1 MTTIRIKYQLA
12 VLLIVAAVAGA
23 YVTFNYIRMPQ
34 LLFGLGQ
41 YTITVQFP
49 QSAGLYANGNVT
61 YQGVE
66 VGRVADV
73 RLTDSG
79 VDAVLSLNS
88 DVSIPSDVQA
98 QVRSVSA
105 VGELYVALQPRDEGG
120 GPPLRNGDTIT
131 ADHASVPPDINALLD
146 GTNRGLQAI
155 PRDNLKTVIDE
166 SATGVGGSGPELQRI
181 VNGSIAL
188 SADANN
194 NLESMTTLIDNA
206 PEVLQSQADTA
217 DAIHAWAANLADIS
231 TQLKVRDDDFG
242 SLINGAGPAAAE
254 AKQLFDR
261 LQPTLPLLLANLAS
275 GGQVALAYQP
285 AIEQLLVLLPQA
297 TSNVTATLIPNLYNK
312 SAYAGSFLDFNLNM
326 NIPPPCTTGFL
337 PAQQRRI
344 PSLVDHPDRPEGD
357 LYCRIPQD
365 APNDVRGAR
374 NLPCL
379 TVPGKRAPTV
389 KMCESNENYVPLN
402 NGDNWKGDPN
412 ATLSGQPIPQPR
424 SGSAPAQEPAT
435 PPPPVAFAPYD
446 PATGAYVGP
455 DGQTYTQS
463 DLAQTDSNKTWQTML
478 LPPR

>member
-1 MTTIRIKYQLA
+1 MTTKRIKYQLA

-23 YVTFNYIRMPQ
+23 YVTFNYIRLPQ

-41 YTITVQFP
+41 YKVTLELP
-49 QSAGLYANGNVT
+49 ESAGLYANGNVT

-66 VGRVADV
+66 VGRVDEV

-88 DVSIPSDVQA
+88 DVTIPSDVQA
-98 QVRSVSA
+98 QVGSVSA
-105 VGELYVALQPRDEGG
+105 VGELFVALQPRDDG
-120 GPPLRNGDTIT
+120 GPPLKNGDVIT
-131 ADHASVPPDINALLD
+131 VDHTSVPPDVNALLD

-166 SATGVGGSGPELQRI
+166 SATGVGGLGSELQRI
-181 VNGSIAL
+181 LNGSISLA
-188 SADANN
+188 ADANK
-194 NLESMTTLIDNA
+194 NLESMTTLIDKA
-206 PEVLQSQADTA
+206 PEVLQSQVDTG
-217 DAIHAWAANLADIS
+217 DAIHAWAANLADIT
-231 TQLKVRDDDFG
+231 TQLKERDSDFG
-242 SLINGAGPAAAE
+242 GLIDGAGPAAAE

-261 LQPTLPLLLANLAS
+261 LQPSVPVLLANLAS
-275 GGQVALAYQP
+275 GGQVALVYQP

-297 TSNVTATLIPNLYNK
+297 TSSVAASLVPNLYNK
-312 SAYAGSFLDFNLNM
+312 SVYAGGFLDFTLNM
-326 NIPPPCTTGFL
+326 NMPTPCTTGFL

-389 KMCESNENYVPLN
+389 KMCESDENYVPLN
-402 NGDNWKGDPN
+402 DGNNWKGDPN

-424 SGSAPAQEPAT
+424 TESVPPQE
-435 PPPPVAFAPYD
+435 PPPPVAVALYD
-446 PATGAYVGP
+446 PATGKYIGP
-455 DGQTYTQS
+455 DGKTYAQS
-463 DLAQTDSNKTWQTML
+463 DLAQPNANKTWETML
-478 LPPR
+478 LPPN